1 MKNKCGRVV
10 ITLYSYIS
18 DAQVQ
23 LTVVGG
29 RVWRIIELIQ
39 AFMDVPIT
47 CKNEEDPF
55 KNESCSSGHKR
66 SPIVSLWS
74 CFMTL
79 KGS

>member
-1 MKNKCGRVV
+1 MKNKTGRVV

-29 RVWRIIELIQ
+29 LVWRIIELIQ
-39 AFMDVPIT
+39 AFMDVLIT

-55 KNESCSSGHKR
+55 KN
-66 SPIVSLWS
+66 
-74 CFMTL
+74 
-79 KGS
+79 KGARVVKKDFPL